1 MSAYKW
7 REGSRIKADPNKAGE
22 LFDNLANEDR
32 LNAET
37 VVEVSKPDDA
47 LLHNEFEWDDQKAA
61 IAFREHQ
68 GRNIINSLLIV
79 EENEQAE
86 QLPTRYCY
94 KIDDNSSNYTPIKTI
109 VQSADSMEVLR
120 KKAAAELKSFQ
131 MKYNA
136 ILAYCNAVTEME
148 QLQVKLETKSA

>member
-1 MSAYKW
+1 MSAFKW

-37 VVEVSKPDDA
+37 VVEVSKPDEA

-61 IAFREHQ
+61 ISFREHQ
-68 GRNIINSLLIV
+68 ARNIINSLQIV
-79 EENEQAE
+79 EVTEQAE
-86 QLPTRYCY
+86 QPPIRCFF

>member
-1 MSAYKW
+1 MSIFKW

-22 LFDNLANEDR
+22 LFNNLANEDR
-32 LNAET
+32 LNAKT
-37 VVEVSKPDDA
+37 VVEVSQPDEA

-61 IAFREHQ
+61 ISFREHQ
-68 GRNIINSLLIV
+68 ARNIMNALLIV
-79 EENEQAE
+79 EVNEEAE
-86 QLPTRYCY
+86 QPPIRFCY
-94 KIDDNSSNYTPIKTI
+94 KVDDDSSNYTPIKTI

>member
-1 MSAYKW
+1 MSTYKW

-22 LFDNLANEDR
+22 LFENLANEDR

-79 EENEQAE
+79 EENEQVE

-109 VQSADSMEVLR
+109 VQSADSMEVLI

>member
-1 MSAYKW
+1 MNIYQW
-7 REGSRIKADPNKAGE
+7 RAGSRIKADPNKAGE
-22 LFDNLANEDR
+22 LFDNLANEER

-61 IAFREHQ
+61 ISFRNHQ
-68 GRNIINSLLIV
+68 ARNIMNALLIV
-79 EENEQAE
+79 EVTEQAE
-86 QLPTRYCY
+86 QLPLRFCY
-94 KIDDNSSNYTPIKTI
+94 KIDDDSSNYTPIKTI
-109 VQSADSMEVLR
+109 VQSSDSMEALR